1 MRKFV
6 GPRAGLRTC
15 AAGPPFTCIPTFRP
29 SAAADTPPAAPA
41 AFRDHMYPVVCVCL
55 PACVAPAAPGSM
67 RPIAPKTTLK
77 YEFESRAVGA
87 RAIRCWFPSGPS
99 LIWFCLLPS
108 ALARPLG
115 RTRALR
121 VPYRRDTCVEGPPS
135 CSLHSLLSTAF
146 NSSYLRAAGWPS
158 TQRIALRCPVRF
170 AKEVLKSDL
179 ITCIRNRGAGD
190 CPSPPRLT
198 TDLNGFSQRIILPVP
213 GWNRLL
219 WLKFEGLNPADP
231 RTCERARENQ
241 AAAILA

>member
-1 MRKFV
+1 VIV
-6 GPRAGLRTC
+6 GCLDPWWRSRYPRLCRQLRSRNPQVPRAPVTTRGCRASANPAPIEKICRTHSWSEDLC
-15 AAGPPFTCIPTFRP
+15 GRPSFHLYPYVSAVSSERRGRHTRSAGCIPWP
-29 SAAADTPPAAPA
+29 SL
-41 AFRDHMYPVVCVCL
+41 HGGLCL

-170 AKEVLKSDL
+170 AKEVLKSDS
-179 ITCIRNRGAGD
+179 NHMH
-190 CPSPPRLT
+190 S
-198 TDLNGFSQRIILPVP
+198 
-213 GWNRLL
+213 
-219 WLKFEGLNPADP
+219 
-231 RTCERARENQ
+231 
-241 AAAILA
+241 